1 MTGEMTADQ
10 QFMLLLILVGIVA
23 AWFYVRSDRWR
34 K

>member
-1 MTGEMTADQ
+1 MTHSLDWVDIAFLGLWM
-10 QFMLLLILVGIVA
+10 MGIVA